1 MAKELWTIDDLS
13 ARAVLALEQDYE
25 GQASARVRDVPD
37 LRTIRYYT
45 TLGILDR
52 PAEMRG
58 RTAYYGERHLLQLVA
73 IKRLQARGLSLREI
87 QQRLLGLSDTR
98 LRRIAEPSPTTHA
111 AVAAPADDDDEDA
124 FWRRTPHFSTRAI
137 EAGDPESVVAARVLR
152 SRTAPPHLEVLAA
165 QEMAPFYL
173 EGESANF
180 AEHSHQDFVDENAQ
194 PSAIRSF
201 TGVELTPDVML
212 LLQSTQVPDEHDLER
227 IRAAAE
233 PLLKLLETRRLVR
246 ARTERRTS

>member
-13 ARAVLALEQDYE
+13 SRAVLALEQDYE

-45 TLGILDR
+45 TIGILDR

-73 IKRLQARGLSLREI
+73 IKRLQARGLSLREV
-87 QQRLLGLSDTR
+87 QQRLLGLSNTR
-98 LRRIAEPSPTTHA
+98 LRRIAEPSPITNA
-111 AVAAPADDDDEDA
+111 AVDAPADDEDA
-124 FWRRTPHFSTRAI
+124 FWKRTPHFSTRAI
-137 EAGDPESVVAARVLR
+137 EAGDPESIVAARVLR
-152 SRTAPPHLEVLAA
+152 SRTAPQHLEVLAA
-165 QEMAPFYL
+165 QKRASFYL
-173 EGESANF
+173 EEESTSL
-180 AEHSHQDFVDENAQ
+180 AEHSHQDLVDENAQ

-201 TGVELTPDVML
+201 TGVELTPDVTL
-212 LLQSTQVPDEHDLER
+212 LLQSTQLPDEHDLER

-233 PLLKLLETRRLVR
+233 PLLKLLETRQLVR